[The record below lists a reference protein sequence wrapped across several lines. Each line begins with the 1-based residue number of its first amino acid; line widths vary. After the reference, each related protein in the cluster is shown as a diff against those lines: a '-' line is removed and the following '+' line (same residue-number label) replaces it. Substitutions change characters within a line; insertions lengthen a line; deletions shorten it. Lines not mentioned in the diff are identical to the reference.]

1 MAGDGDV
8 DGKVE
13 RDDDGKVERDDD
25 GKVER
30 DDGHRAAASGRSVLA
45 SLRSWQ
51 QRRMEDHPHASIR
64 KGHPRFVEAVIEDAR
79 VAADFRG
86 ERSAFR
92 GRADAIGQALRLAL
106 VSDAFGAQMC
116 YRAKARWQQLGIP
129 VLPRI
134 AHRLAM
140 ASAQICIGDPVVLE
154 PGVYFP
160 HGQVVIDGI
169 TVVGTSVAVRPWV
182 TIGLKEGDFN
192 GPIIEP
198 YVQIGTGAK
207 IVGPVRIG
215 QGSLIGANAVVLDD
229 VPARSVAVGVP
240 AKILDKPARP
250 LGGG

>member
-1 MAGDGDV
+1 MATD
-8 DGKVE
+8 
-13 RDDDGKVERDDD
+13 
-25 GKVER
+25 
-30 DDGHRAAASGRSVLA
+30 RSRGGTLVA

-51 QRRMEDHPHASIR
+51 QRRVERHPHASIR
-64 KGHPRFVEAVIEDAR
+64 KGHPRFFEAVIEDAR
-79 VAADFRG
+79 VAAQFRG
-86 ERSAFR
+86 ERFEFR
-92 GRADAIGQALRLAL
+92 NRADAFGQALRLAF
-106 VSDAFGAQMC
+106 VSDAFSAHMC

-169 TVVGTSVAVRPWV
+169 TVVGGNVAVRPWV
-182 TIGLKEGDFN
+182 TIGLKEGSFN
-192 GPIIEP
+192 GPVIED

-215 QGSLIGANAVVLDD
+215 QGALIGANAVVLDD
-229 VPARSVAVGVP
+229 VPARGVAVGVP
-240 AKILDKPARP
+240 ARVLDKPARP
-250 LGGG
+250 LGSA